1 MSPSDE
7 VLGKAY
13 DARIARRLLA
23 FLKPYVPQVIV
34 GALLML
40 VVSACS
46 LAGPYIVRLAIDRGI
61 IAGDMA
67 TLAVLAALFA
77 GSRLVMWGS
86 RYAQIQVIARVG
98 QRVILHIRT
107 LLFAHL
113 QRLSL
118 RFFSHYAVGRLI
130 SRLTS
135 DVHVLQDLVTWS
147 ILGTVNDLFVL
158 VGIVG
163 VMISMNARLA
173 AMTFLV
179 LPIMAVMTAFWQK
192 EARQRYREVRRT
204 IAAVNASLQEN
215 ISGVRVVQAFSREE
229 SNLRTFAE
237 QVNRTDLE
245 ANLRAERLTALFFPS
260 VDFVSTAATAIV
272 IWFGGQMVLRG
283 TLTAGELVAF
293 VLYIDR
299 FFEPIR
305 DLSQRYNTLQATM
318 AAGERIFELLDTPPD
333 IVDPPDAV
341 EMPPMRGEVEFD
353 HVYFS
358 YDAETVV
365 LEDVT
370 LRIAPGQ
377 TVAFVGATGAGKT
390 SLVKLLGRFYD
401 VDAGAIRVDGLDVRR
416 WRLAALRG
424 QMSIVLQEPFLFTG
438 TIREN
443 IRYGRLD
450 ATDAEV
456 KAAARTVGAHGF
468 IMRQPQGFDT
478 WVEERGANLSM
489 GQRQLIA
496 FARALLADPKI
507 LILDEATSSVDT
519 QTERMIQDAMRVL
532 RRGRTTL
539 IVAHRLST
547 VVHAGRIVVLEAG
560 KVVEEGTHEAL
571 LARNGVYARLY
582 QMGFA
587 E

>member
-1 MSPSDE
+1 MSDDE
-7 VLGKAY
+7 ILAKSYNAG
-13 DARIARRLLA
+13 IARRLLG
-23 FLKPYVPQVIV
+23 FLKPYVPQVIAGTV
-34 GALLML
+34 LIL

-46 LAGPYIVRLAIDRGI
+46 LAGPYIVRLAIDQGI
-61 IAGDMA
+61 VGRDMRA
-67 TLAVLAALFA
+67 LGALAAAFA
-77 GSRLVMWGS
+77 GTRLVMWIT
-86 RYAQIQVIARVG
+86 RYAQIQMIARVG
-98 QRVILHIRT
+98 QRVILHIRI

-118 RFFSHYAVGRLI
+118 RFFAHYAVGRLI

-147 ILGTVNDLFVL
+147 ILSTVNDQFVL
-158 VGIVG
+158 LGIVA
-163 VMISMNARLA
+163 VMFGMSARLA
-173 AMTFLV
+173 LMTFLV
-179 LPIMAVMTAFWQK
+179 LPVMAGMTAFWQK
-192 EARQRYREVRRT
+192 EARRRYRDVRAA
-204 IAAVNASLQEN
+204 IAAVNANLQEN

-229 SNLRTFAE
+229 RNLRTFAE
-237 QVNRTDLE
+237 EINWNNLV

-260 VDFVSTAATAIV
+260 VDLVSMAATAIV
-272 IWFGGQMVLRG
+272 VWFGGQMVLRG

-293 VLYIDR
+293 ILYIDR

-341 EMPPMRGEVEFD
+341 DMPPMRGEVEFD
-353 HVYFS
+353 HVHFS
-358 YDAETVV
+358 YDDRTVV
-365 LEDVT
+365 LDDVT
-370 LRIAPGQ
+370 LHIAPGE

-390 SLVKLLGRFYD
+390 SLIKLIGRFYD

-416 WRLAALRG
+416 WRLASLRG
-424 QMSIVLQEPFLFTG
+424 QMSIVLQEPFVFTG

-456 KAAARTVGAHGF
+456 EEAARAVGADAF
-468 IMRQPQGFDT
+468 IARLPDGFDT

-489 GQRQLIA
+489 GQRQLIS

-519 QTERMIQDAMRVL
+519 QTERVIQQAMRVL
-532 RRGRTTL
+532 RKGRTTI

-547 VVHAGRIVVLEAG
+547 IVHADRIIVLESG
-560 KVVEEGTHEAL
+560 RVVEEGTHAEL
-571 LARNGVYARLY
+571 LARGGVYARLY
-582 QMGFA
+582 RMGFP

>member
-1 MSPSDE
+1 MSDDE
-7 VLGKAY
+7 ILAKSYNAG
-13 DARIARRLLA
+13 IARRLLG
-23 FLKPYVPQVIV
+23 FLKPYVPQVIAGTV
-34 GALLML
+34 LIL

-46 LAGPYIVRLAIDRGI
+46 LAGPYIVRLAIDQGI
-61 IAGDMA
+61 VGRDMRA
-67 TLAVLAALFA
+67 LGALAAAFA
-77 GSRLVMWGS
+77 GTRLVMWVT
-86 RYAQIQVIARVG
+86 RYAQIQMIARVG

-118 RFFSHYAVGRLI
+118 RFFAHYAVGRLI

-147 ILGTVNDLFVL
+147 ILSTVNDLFVL
-158 VGIVG
+158 VGIVA
-163 VMISMNARLA
+163 VMFGMNARLA
-173 AMTFLV
+173 LMTFLV
-179 LPIMAVMTAFWQK
+179 LPVMAGMTAFWQK
-192 EARQRYREVRRT
+192 EARRRYRDVRAA
-204 IAAVNASLQEN
+204 IAAVNANLQEN

-229 SNLRTFAE
+229 RNLRTFAE
-237 QVNRTDLE
+237 EINRNNLA

-260 VDFVSTAATAIV
+260 VDLVSMAATAIV
-272 IWFGGQMVLRG
+272 VWFGGQMVLRG

-293 VLYIDR
+293 ILYIDR

-341 EMPPMRGEVEFD
+341 DMPPMRGEVEFD
-353 HVYFS
+353 HVHFS
-358 YDAETVV
+358 YDDRTIV
-365 LEDVT
+365 LDDVT
-370 LRIAPGQ
+370 LHIAPGE

-390 SLVKLLGRFYD
+390 SLIKLIGRFYD

-416 WRLAALRG
+416 WRLASLRG
-424 QMSIVLQEPFLFTG
+424 QMSIVLQEPFVFTG

-456 KAAARTVGAHGF
+456 EEAARAVGADAF
-468 IMRQPQGFDT
+468 IARLPDGFDT

-489 GQRQLIA
+489 GQRQLIS

-519 QTERMIQDAMRVL
+519 QTERVIQQAMRVL
-532 RRGRTTL
+532 RKGRTTI

-547 VVHAGRIVVLEAG
+547 IVHADRIIVLESG
-560 KVVEEGTHEAL
+560 RVVEEGTHAEL
-571 LARNGVYARLY
+571 LARGGVYARLY
-582 QMGFA
+582 RMGFP

>member
-1 MSPSDE
+1 MSEDE
-7 VLGKAY
+7 ILGKAY
-13 DARIARRLLA
+13 DARITRRLLA
-23 FLKPYVPQVIV
+23 FLKPYVPQVVV
-34 GALLML
+34 GTVLML

-61 IAGDMA
+61 IARDMRA
-67 TLAVLAALFA
+67 LAALAAAFA
-77 GSRLVMWGS
+77 GTRFVMWGS
-86 RYAQIQVIARVG
+86 RYAQIQIIARVG

-147 ILGTVNDLFVL
+147 VLGTVNDLFVL
-158 VGIVG
+158 FGIVA
-163 VMISMNARLA
+163 VMFGMNARLA
-173 AMTFLV
+173 MMTFLV
-179 LPIMAVMTAFWQK
+179 LPVMALMTAFWQK
-192 EARQRYREVRRT
+192 EARQRYRAVRRA
-204 IAAVNASLQEN
+204 IAAVNANLQEN
-215 ISGVRVVQAFSREE
+215 ISGVRVVQAFTREAR
-229 SNLRTFAE
+229 NLRTFAE
-237 QVNRTDLE
+237 EINWNNLV
-245 ANLRAERLTALFFPS
+245 ANLRAERLTALFFPA
-260 VDFVSTAATAIV
+260 VDFVSMAATAIV
-272 IWFGGQMVLRG
+272 VWFGGQMVLRG

-293 VLYIDR
+293 ILYIDR

-333 IVDPPDAV
+333 IADPPDAV
-341 EMPPMRGEVEFD
+341 DMPPMRGEVEFD
-353 HVYFS
+353 HVHFS
-358 YDAETVV
+358 YDDRTVV
-365 LEDVT
+365 LDDVT
-370 LRIAPGQ
+370 LHIAPGQ

-390 SLVKLLGRFYD
+390 SLIKLIGRFYD

-416 WRLAALRG
+416 WRLSSLRG
-424 QMSIVLQEPFLFTG
+424 QMSMVLQEPFLFTG

-456 KAAARTVGAHGF
+456 EAAARAVGADAFIARLPDGF
-468 IMRQPQGFDT
+468 GT

-489 GQRQLIA
+489 GQRQLIS

-519 QTERMIQDAMRVL
+519 QTERVIQEAMRVL
-532 RRGRTTL
+532 RQGRTTI

-547 VVHAGRIVVLEAG
+547 VVHADRIVVLEAG
-560 KVVEEGTHEAL
+560 RVVEEGTHAEL
-571 LARNGVYARLY
+571 LAHGGVYARLY
-582 QMGFA
+582 EMGFA

>member
-1 MSPSDE
+1 MSEDE
-7 VLGKAY
+7 ILGKAY
-13 DARIARRLLA
+13 DARITRRLLA
-23 FLKPYVPQVIV
+23 FLKPYIPQVLAGTV
-34 GALLML
+34 LML

-61 IAGDMA
+61 IARDMRA
-67 TLAVLAALFA
+67 LAALAAAFA
-77 GSRLVMWGS
+77 GTRLVMWGS
-86 RYAQIQVIARVG
+86 RYAQIQIIARVG

-147 ILGTVNDLFVL
+147 VLGTVNDLFVL
-158 VGIVG
+158 FGIVA
-163 VMISMNARLA
+163 VMFGMNARLA
-173 AMTFLV
+173 MMTFLV
-179 LPIMAVMTAFWQK
+179 LPVMAVMTAFWQK
-192 EARQRYREVRRT
+192 EARQRYREVRRA
-204 IAAVNASLQEN
+204 IAAVNANLQEN
-215 ISGVRVVQAFSREE
+215 ISGVRVVQAFAREAR
-229 SNLRTFAE
+229 NLRTFAE
-237 QVNRTDLE
+237 EVNWNNLA
-245 ANLRAERLTALFFPS
+245 ANLRAERLTALFFPA

-272 IWFGGQMVLRG
+272 VWFGGQMVLRG

-293 VLYIDR
+293 ILYIDR

-333 IVDPPDAV
+333 IADPPDAV
-341 EMPPMRGEVEFD
+341 DMPPMRGEVEFD
-353 HVYFS
+353 HVHFS
-358 YDAETVV
+358 YDDTTVV
-365 LEDVT
+365 LDD
-370 LRIAPGQ
+370 LSLHIAPGQ

-390 SLVKLLGRFYD
+390 SLIKLIGRFYD

-416 WRLAALRG
+416 WRLASLRG

-456 KAAARTVGAHGF
+456 EEAARAVGADTF
-468 IMRQPQGFDT
+468 IARLPNGFDT

-489 GQRQLIA
+489 GQRQLIS

-519 QTERMIQDAMRVL
+519 QTERVIQEAMRVL
-532 RRGRTTL
+532 RRGRTTI

-547 VVHAGRIVVLEAG
+547 VVHADRIVVLEAG
-560 KVVEEGTHEAL
+560 RVVEEGTHEEL
-571 LARNGVYARLY
+571 LARGGVYARLY
-582 QMGFA
+582 EMGFA

>member
-1 MSPSDE
+1 MSSDE

-23 FLKPYVPQVIV
+23 FLKPYIPQMLAGGV
-34 GALLML
+34 LML

-46 LAGPYIVRLAIDRGI
+46 LAGPYIVRLAIDRGVV
-61 IAGDMA
+61 GRDMQA
-67 TLAVLAALFA
+67 LAVWAGAFA
-77 GSRLVMWGS
+77 GSRLVMWIS
-86 RYAQIQVIARVG
+86 RYAQIQIIARVG

-107 LLFAHL
+107 LLFSHL

-147 ILGTVNDLFVL
+147 ILGTVNDLAVL
-158 VGIVG
+158 VGIVA
-163 VMISMNARLA
+163 VMLGMNARLA
-173 AMTFLV
+173 LLTFLV
-179 LPIMAVMTAFWQK
+179 LPLMAVMTAIWQK
-192 EARQRYREVRRT
+192 EARQRYREVRRA

-229 SNLRTFAE
+229 RNLRTFADE
-237 QVNRTDLE
+237 VNRSDLE
-245 ANLRAERLTALFFPS
+245 ANLRAERLSALFFPA
-260 VDFVSTAATAIV
+260 VDFVSMAATAIV
-272 IWFGGQMVLRG
+272 IWVGGQMVLRG

-299 FFEPIR
+299 FFDPIR

-318 AAGERIFELLDTPPD
+318 AAGERIFELLDTSPD

-341 EMPPMRGEVEFD
+341 DMPPMRGEVEFD

-358 YDAETVV
+358 YDDETVV

-370 LRIAPGQ
+370 IHIAPGQ
-377 TVAFVGATGAGKT
+377 AVAFVGATGAGKT

-416 WRLAALRG
+416 WRLASLRG

-443 IRYGRLD
+443 IRYGRLE
-450 ATDAEV
+450 ATDTEV
-456 KAAARTVGAHGF
+456 EAAARTVGAYDF
-468 IMRQPQGFDT
+468 IARLPNGFDT

-489 GQRQLIA
+489 GQRQLIS

-519 QTERMIQDAMRVL
+519 QTERGIQEAMRVL

-547 VVHAGRIVVLEAG
+547 VIHADRIVVLHAG
-560 KVVEEGTHEAL
+560 KVVEEGTHAEL
-571 LARNGVYARLY
+571 LARGGVYARLHR
-582 QMGFA
+582 MGFA

>member
-1 MSPSDE
+1 MSEDE
-7 VLGKAY
+7 ILGKAY
-13 DARIARRLLA
+13 DARITRRLLA
-23 FLKPYVPQVIV
+23 FLKPYIPQVVV
-34 GALLML
+34 GTVLML

-61 IAGDMA
+61 IARDMRA
-67 TLAVLAALFA
+67 LAVLAAAFA
-77 GSRLVMWGS
+77 GTRLVMWGS
-86 RYAQIQVIARVG
+86 RYAQIQIIARVG

-147 ILGTVNDLFVL
+147 VLGTVNDLFVL
-158 VGIVG
+158 FGIVA
-163 VMISMNARLA
+163 VMFGMNARLA
-173 AMTFLV
+173 MMTFLV
-179 LPIMAVMTAFWQK
+179 LPVMALMTAFWQK
-192 EARQRYREVRRT
+192 EARQRYRAVRRA
-204 IAAVNASLQEN
+204 IAAVNANLQEN
-215 ISGVRVVQAFSREE
+215 ISGVRVVQAFTREAR
-229 SNLRTFAE
+229 NLRTFAE
-237 QVNRTDLE
+237 EINWNNLV
-245 ANLRAERLTALFFPS
+245 ANLRAERLTALFFPA
-260 VDFVSTAATAIV
+260 VDFVSMAATAIV
-272 IWFGGQMVLRG
+272 VWFGGQMVLRG

-293 VLYIDR
+293 ILYIDR

-333 IVDPPDAV
+333 IADPPDAV
-341 EMPPMRGEVEFD
+341 DMPPMRGEVEFD
-353 HVYFS
+353 HVHFS
-358 YDAETVV
+358 YDDRTVV
-365 LEDVT
+365 LDDVT
-370 LRIAPGQ
+370 LHIAPGQ

-390 SLVKLLGRFYD
+390 SLIKLIGRFYD

-416 WRLAALRG
+416 WRLSSLRG
-424 QMSIVLQEPFLFTG
+424 QMSMVLQEPFLFTG

-456 KAAARTVGAHGF
+456 EAAARAVGADAFIARLPDGF
-468 IMRQPQGFDT
+468 ET

-489 GQRQLIA
+489 GQRQLIS

-519 QTERMIQDAMRVL
+519 QTERVIQEAMRVL
-532 RRGRTTL
+532 RRGRTTI

-547 VVHAGRIVVLEAG
+547 VVHADRIVVLEAG
-560 KVVEEGTHEAL
+560 RVVEEGTHAEL
-571 LARNGVYARLY
+571 LAHGGVYARLY
-582 QMGFA
+582 EMGFA

>member
-1 MSPSDE
+1 MSADE

-23 FLKPYVPQVIV
+23 FLAPHVPQMIV
-34 GALLML
+34 GGLLMM

-61 IAGDMA
+61 VGQDMRA
-67 TLAVLAALFA
+67 LAAWAAAFA
-77 GSRLVMWGS
+77 ASRLVMWIS

-98 QRVILHIRT
+98 QRVILRIRT

-158 VGIVG
+158 VGIVA
-163 VMISMNARLA
+163 VMIGMNARLA
-173 AMTFLV
+173 LLTFLV
-179 LPIMAVMTAFWQK
+179 LPVMAVMTAIWQK
-192 EARQRYREVRRT
+192 EARQRYREVRKA

-215 ISGVRVVQAFSREE
+215 ISGVRVVQAFSREAR
-229 SNLRTFAE
+229 NLRTFAE
-237 QVNRTDLE
+237 EVNRRDLE

-260 VDFVSTAATAIV
+260 VDFISMAATAVV
-272 IWFGGQMVLRG
+272 IWFGGQMVIRG
-283 TLTAGELVAF
+283 TLTAGALVAF
-293 VLYIDR
+293 ILYIDR

-318 AAGERIFELLDTPPD
+318 AAGERIFELLDTSPD

-341 EMPPMRGEVEFD
+341 DMPPMRGEVEFD
-353 HVYFS
+353 HVRFS
-358 YDAETVV
+358 YDDETVV
-365 LEDVT
+365 LDDVT

-390 SLVKLLGRFYD
+390 SLIKLIGRFYD

-416 WRLAALRG
+416 WRLASLRG

-450 ATDAEV
+450 ASDAEV
-456 KAAARTVGAHGF
+456 EAAARAVGAYEF
-468 IMRQPQGFDT
+468 IARLPNGFDT

-489 GQRQLIA
+489 GQRQLIS

-519 QTERMIQDAMRVL
+519 HTERATQEALRVL
-532 RRGRTTL
+532 RKGRTTL

-547 VVHAGRIVVLEAG
+547 VAHADRIIVLEAG
-560 KVVEEGTHEAL
+560 KIVEEGTHAEL
-571 LARNGVYARLY
+571 LAREGVYHRLY
-582 QMGFA
+582 RMGFP